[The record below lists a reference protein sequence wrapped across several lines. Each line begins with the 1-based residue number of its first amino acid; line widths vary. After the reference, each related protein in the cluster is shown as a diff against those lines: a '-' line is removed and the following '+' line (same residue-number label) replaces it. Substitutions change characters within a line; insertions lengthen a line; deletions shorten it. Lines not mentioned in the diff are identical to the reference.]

1 MYDSAERLATQAEVV
16 FHAEVG
22 DKLKKIIFVEPKAPG
37 FHIYSKWSLPR
48 LGAVFLA
55 TILKNLGHDV
65 KVYVEEIQKVDKADL
80 YSADLVGIST
90 ITSTAPRA
98 YSMADGLRERGVPV
112 VMGGAHPTFLP
123 DEALEHADYVVRGEG
138 EEAIV
143 ELLEAIDGKR
153 ALSSVAGLSYR
164 ENGDTVHNP
173 SREFCPD
180 LDAHPSPDLS
190 LIAGFGSGTRSFFR
204 YNPIIPVVTS
214 RGCPFSCKFCSVT
227 TMFGRKYRFR
237 STEKVIEDI
246 RPYTDHTIFFYDDN
260 FTASRTRTKKL
271 LRRMIEEGITPEWTA
286 QVRVDMAGDK
296 ELLELMKRSNCS
308 GVYVGFES
316 INPKTLELYSKGQ
329 TLEDITNSIKKFHEY
344 GISIHGMFVLG
355 SDEDDVAIIRETAR
369 FAKRV
374 KIDTVQFMILTPIP
388 GSEIFDEFDEENK
401 IFTYDWKFY
410 DGHHVVFQPN
420 KMIPIVLQKEAVRA
434 MKKFFSRAQALK
446 ALFKG
451 DLHNFLVKG
460 YANHL
465 INRWKHFN
473 KDYYYQL
480 KHELYEELNAHLSKL
495 TKRFKHRRIWD

>member
-1 MYDSAERLATQAEVV
+1 MSCGFDSCWK
-16 FHAEVG
+16 G
-22 DKLKKIIFVEPKAPG
+22 GSKLKKIIFIEPKAPG

-48 LGAVFLA
+48 LGAVFLG
-55 TILKNLGHDV
+55 TVLKELGHEV
-65 KVYVEEIQKVDKADL
+65 RVYVEEIQRLDKADL

-98 YSMADGLRERGVPV
+98 YAIADDLRERGVTV

-138 EEAIV
+138 EDAIV
-143 ELLEAIDGKR
+143 ELLDAMDGKL
-153 ALSSVAGLSYR
+153 ALESIDGLSYR
-164 ENGDTVHNP
+164 QNGSVVHNP

-190 LIAGFGSGTRSFFR
+190 LIVGFGSGTRSFFS

-246 RPYTDHTIFFYDDN
+246 RPYKDRTIFFYDDN
-260 FTASRTRTKKL
+260 FTASKARTKEL
-271 LRRMIEEGITPEWTA
+271 LRRMIEEGVTPEWTS
-286 QVRVDMAGDK
+286 QVRVDVANDE
-296 ELLELMKRSNCS
+296 ELLDLMKRSNCS

-316 INPKTLELYSKGQ
+316 INQKTLELYSKGQ
-329 TLEDITNSIKKFHEY
+329 TVEDIKTSVKKLHEH

-355 SDEDDVAIIRETAR
+355 SDEDDVSIIRETAK

-388 GSEIFDEFDEENK
+388 GSEIFDEFDQEDK
-401 IFTYDWKFY
+401 IFTYDWQFY
-410 DGHHVVFQPN
+410 DGHHVVFKPN
-420 KMIPIVLQKEAVRA
+420 KMIPFVLQKEAVRA
-434 MKKFFSRAQALK
+434 MKKFFSRAQAI
-446 ALFKG
+446 KG
-451 DLHNFLVKG
+451 LIRGDMHEFLVKG
-460 YANHL
+460 YGNRL
-465 INRWKHFN
+465 IRKWESFN
-473 KDYYYQL
+473 KEYYYQL
-480 KHELYEELNAHLSKL
+480 KHELYEELNAHLQKI
-495 TKRFKHRRIWD
+495 TKRFKHRRLWD